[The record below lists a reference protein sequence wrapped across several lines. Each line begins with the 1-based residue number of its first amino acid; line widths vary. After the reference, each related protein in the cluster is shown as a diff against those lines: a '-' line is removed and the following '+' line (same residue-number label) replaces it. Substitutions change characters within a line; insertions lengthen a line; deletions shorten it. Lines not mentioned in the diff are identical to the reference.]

1 MLSFK
6 LSSKIQKELL
16 ALNQQVAEKYTQF
29 QKLTELEK
37 AALHKFAKISTIGA
51 STRIENALLTDQ
63 EVEWVDTMLTQTGQ
77 DYAAQAEGIKSKLSK
92 DRERSIEEVAG
103 CRALMEWVY
112 AQAAEWT
119 PLRESTI
126 RGLHGELLK
135 YYPKANHYL
144 GRYKIQSNS
153 VVEYNQLTGK
163 TRSVFKTADA
173 GPVTKIAMEE
183 LLVWYNKSRKEE
195 PFSVAWA
202 TEFVFRFLAIH
213 PFQDGNGRLGRALF
227 LVAMIQSDNEP
238 LATLAPFLAFDRE
251 IEKRRAEYYKVLNQ
265 CSDGVYR
272 HDPAEYKIE
281 YFLRFMIKVLMA
293 SLENIDACLKRH
305 HEIEGLSPAATDV
318 LKCFKEHPEIL
329 LQVSRIVEETELPR
343 RTVGNALSSLNALE
357 IIQRK
362 GKGPGTRYRLVF

>member
-6 LSSKIQKELL
+6 LTPQLQKEILS
-16 ALNQQVAEKYTQF
+16 LNGQVAEKYAQF
-29 QKLTELEK
+29 QNLTQSERD
-37 AALHKFAKISTIGA
+37 ALHRFAKISTIGA

-77 DYAAQAEGIKSKLSK
+77 DYLDQAEGIKSKLSK

-112 AQAAEWT
+112 AQGTDWV
-119 PLRESTI
+119 PLRESTV

-135 YYPKANHYL
+135 YYPKAQHYL

-163 TRSVFKTADA
+163 TRSVFKSADA

-183 LLVWYNKSRKEE
+183 LLAWYNNSRADE
-195 PFSVAWA
+195 PFTVALA

-213 PFQDGNGRLGRALF
+213 PFQDGNGHLGRTLF
-227 LVAMIQSDNEP
+227 LVVLMQSDDGA
-238 LATLAPFLAFDRE
+238 LAKLAPNLAFDRE

-265 CSDGVYR
+265 CSNGVY
-272 HDPAEYKIE
+272 HADPCDYQIE
-281 YFLRFMIKVLMA
+281 YFLSFMLKVLRA
-293 SLENIDACLKRH
+293 SLDNLDVCLERH
-305 HEIEGLSPAATDV
+305 RDIEKFPAAATEV

-329 LQVSRIVEETELPR
+329 LQIGQIINETNLPR
-343 RTVGNALSSLNALE
+343 RTVGNALNRLRKLE
-357 IIQRK
+357 MIQRK
-362 GKGPGTRYRLVF
+362 GQGPTTRYRLVY